1 MKKLFLLPTAILA
14 TSCTNPTLQAGP
26 NWRELSS
33 PMWPKGIDA
42 ETDCEWK
49 LEAPLGQRVQVHFD
63 QILLSD
69 VRDEYE
75 NCLKQSIDLVD
86 GIERKI
92 ESDYISFCG
101 THRPSI
107 DFISTNETMRVF
119 LKSNIKPSKVT
130 GEERFLLKYRST
142 ALDSNFADH
151 VMGTVKIEKSGYRR
165 FKMRGLKKEM
175 ILRGFEFDI
184 EETKMFDS
192 TGRMRSRVRSEYD
205 PDAGTRTGSDIK
217 APTLLSKYDATEQLE
232 NVEGGGK
239 MLAAV
244 SGGALFLILIFAVGS
259 VLCFKKKKEVGSPQ
273 MYCKST
279 KRYITVNA

>member
-1 MKKLFLLPTAILA
+1 M
-14 TSCTNPTLQAGP
+14 
-26 NWRELSS
+26 
-33 PMWPKGIDA
+33 
-42 ETDCEWK
+42 
-49 LEAPLGQRVQVHFD
+49 
-63 QILLSD
+63 
-69 VRDEYE
+69 
-75 NCLKQSIDLVD
+75 
-86 GIERKI
+86 
-92 ESDYISFCG
+92 
-101 THRPSI
+101 
-107 DFISTNETMRVF
+107 
-119 LKSNIKPSKVT
+119 
-130 GEERFLLKYRST
+130 
-142 ALDSNFADH
+142 DSNFADH

-205 PDAGTRTGSDIK
+205 PDAGTRTGSDTK

-279 KRYITVNA
+279 KRNGSMLNAQK